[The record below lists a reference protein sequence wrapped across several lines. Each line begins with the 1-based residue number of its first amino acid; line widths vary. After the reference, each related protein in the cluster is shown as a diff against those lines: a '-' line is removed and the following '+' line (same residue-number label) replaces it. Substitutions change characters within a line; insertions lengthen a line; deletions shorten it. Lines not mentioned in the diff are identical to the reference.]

1 MTERVPRAYD
11 DGHNDACDNII
22 RITAEILSMTLPAL
36 EISAASKNTAR
47 RLLLPD
53 ASVAIWCEVGGLGF

>member
-1 MTERVPRAYD
+1 MATTTLAIS
-11 DGHNDACDNII
+11 II
-22 RITAEILSMTLPAL
+22 RITVEILSMTLPAL
-36 EISAASKNTAR
+36 EISAASENTAR